1 MNNIKLRKIND
12 KMKFK
17 LADLPNPRISNISW
31 STNEKKIAFHILQIQ
46 ELGLLMSLPQSDSTY
61 RRQSQR

>member
-12 KMKFK
+12 KKNEI
-17 LADLPNPRISNISW
+17 AGLPANPRISNISW

-46 ELGLLMSLPQSDSTY
+46 V
-61 RRQSQR
+61 